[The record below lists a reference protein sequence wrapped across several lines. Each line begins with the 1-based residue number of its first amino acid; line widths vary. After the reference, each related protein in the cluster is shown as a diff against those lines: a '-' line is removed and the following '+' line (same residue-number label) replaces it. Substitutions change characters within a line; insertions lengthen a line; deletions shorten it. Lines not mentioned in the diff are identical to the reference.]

1 MAVRKFTDEQLLAAL
16 SETRSTSALAK
27 KFDVSA
33 RAVVTRLRKLNVPP
47 ARHAKEA
54 QGLPTRAEIERS
66 IGRISTT
73 ITDGRAVIFSDAHF
87 QPDCISTA
95 NRALLKLLPQLRP
108 SVVVCNGDAFDGS
121 AVSRHSPMFGDR
133 PHTPAAELRACQE
146 RLTEIAELSRGAL
159 RIWTLGNHDIRLH
172 TYLATSAPA
181 LADMPGLDLRA
192 LFPEW
197 KFCWSLRVNDDTV
210 IKHRYRGG
218 MYAPANNVRGA
229 LGMSFVTGHLHSLK
243 VMPLSAYAN
252 KPIAYGVDT
261 GMLAEPEWSA
271 FNYREDSPADWRSGF
286 VVMTW
291 RGGRLLWPEVVNVVG
306 EGVVEFRGELMQV

>member
-1 MAVRKFTDEQLLAAL
+1 MPARKVTDEQLLEAL
-16 SETRSTSALAK
+16 RKTRSPTKLAAE
-27 KFDVSA
+27 FGVTT
-33 RAVVTRLRKLNVPP
+33 RAITTRMRKVGVAP
-47 ARHAKEA
+47 AVHFKDA
-54 QGLPTRAEIERS
+54 QGVPTKAMIERS

-108 SVVVCNGDAFDGS
+108 ALVVCNGDALDGAS
-121 AVSRHSPMFGDR
+121 ISRHPPLFGEK
-133 PHTPAAELRACQE
+133 PATPAAELRACQE
-146 RLTEIAELSRGAL
+146 RLTEIAELSKGAV
-159 RIWTLGNHDIRLH
+159 RVWTLGNHDIRLH
-172 TYLATSAPA
+172 TYLATQAPQ
-181 LADMPGLDLRA
+181 LVDMPGLDLRT

-197 KFCWSLRVNDDTV
+197 QFCWSLRVNTDTV

-243 VMPLSAYAN
+243 VMPLSAYSN
-252 KPIAYGVDT
+252 RTAYGVDT

-291 RGGRLLWPEVVNVVG
+291 RGGRLLWPEVVNVVE
-306 EGVVEFRGELMQV
+306 EGVVEFRGELMEV

>member
-1 MAVRKFTDEQLLAAL
+1 MPARKVTDEQLLEAL
-16 SETRSTSALAK
+16 RKTRSPTKLAAE
-27 KFDVSA
+27 FGVTT
-33 RAVVTRLRKLNVPP
+33 RAITTRMRNVGVAP
-47 ARHAKEA
+47 AIHAKDA
-54 QGLPTRAEIERS
+54 QGVPTKAMIERS

-73 ITDGRAVIFSDAHF
+73 VTDGRAVIFSDAHF

-95 NRALLKLLPQLRP
+95 NRALLKLLPELRP

-121 AVSRHSPMFGDR
+121 AVSRHAPMFGDK

-146 RLTEIAELSRGAL
+146 RLTEIAELSKGAL
-159 RIWTLGNHDIRLH
+159 RIWTLGNHDVRLH
-172 TYLATSAPA
+172 TYLATQAPQ
-181 LADMPGLDLRA
+181 LADMPGLDLRT

-197 KFCWSLRVNDDTV
+197 QFCWSLRVNDDTV
-210 IKHRYRGG
+210 VKHRYRGG

-243 VMPLSAYAN
+243 VMPISAYTDRT
-252 KPIAYGVDT
+252 AYGVDT

-291 RGGRLLWPEVVNVVG
+291 RGGRLLWPEVVNVVE
-306 EGVVEFRGELMQV
+306 EGVVEFRGELMEV

>member
-1 MAVRKFTDEQLLAAL
+1 MPARKVTDEQLLEAL
-16 SETRSTSALAK
+16 RKTRSPTKLAAE
-27 KFDVSA
+27 FGVTA
-33 RAVVTRLRKLNVPP
+33 RAITTRMRNVGVAP
-47 ARHAKEA
+47 ALHAKDA
-54 QGLPTRAEIERS
+54 QGVPTKAMIERS

-108 SVVVCNGDAFDGS
+108 ALVVCNGDALDGAS
-121 AVSRHSPMFGDR
+121 ISRHPPLFGDK
-133 PHTPAAELRACQE
+133 PATPAAELRACQE
-146 RLTEIAELSRGAL
+146 RLTEIAELSKGAV
-159 RIWTLGNHDIRLH
+159 RVWTLGNHDIRLH
-172 TYLATSAPA
+172 TYLATQAPQ
-181 LADMPGLDLRA
+181 LVDMPGLDLRT

-197 KFCWSLRVNDDTV
+197 QFCWSLRVNTDIV

-243 VMPLSAYAN
+243 VMPLSAYSDRT
-252 KPIAYGVDT
+252 AYGVDT

-291 RGGRLLWPEVVNVVG
+291 RGGRLLWPEVVNVVE
-306 EGVVEFRGELMQV
+306 EGVVEFRGELMEV